1 MNPSTER
8 WIKEQEARDRA
19 AKEDGIFAW
28 ITLVMCAALWLII
41 FYLIYKAI

>member
-19 AKEDGIFAW
+19 AKEDSAFAW
-28 ITLVMCAALWLII
+28 FSMALCSALWGMI